1 MKIQFAIINPDHIS
15 ENEGQHSGRSFMMG
29 IAKSNEMLP
38 DFELNT
44 MVVGQKD
51 NKLLSFFIPGQDNLR
66 NRSSMVDFTSF
77 EALTT
82 GRLWMHGQ
90 CEGCVA
96 GDIAYISVPPIE
108 TDLHHHH
115 HYLVMGMLTGPVEL
129 LRSFSDRILEI
140 DRPDFNTLPD
150 LHQEVVDTGRRA
162 EHKLGSHLNTLIEQ
176 PIWGFGDKKAGAAY
190 SVTPQAAHDQFN
202 ALRQFADSGVLPD
215 GDAYA
220 RLRSDRVQQNYIR
233 KQHALQPME
242 YHYWETSEEKK
253 VRREF
258 ALKALTATLND
269 SEPEVTVR

>member
-1 MKIQFAIINPDHIS
+1 MKIQFAIINPDHIA

-29 IAKSNEMLP
+29 IAKSNEMMP

-44 MVVGQKD
+44 MVMGQQAD
-51 NKLLSFFIPGQDNLR
+51 KLLSFFIPNQDNLR
-66 NRSSMVDFTSF
+66 NRSSLIDFTSF
-77 EALTT
+77 EELMTT
-82 GRLWMHGQ
+82 RLWMQGQ

-96 GDIAYISVPPIE
+96 GDITYISVPAIE
-108 TDLHHHH
+108 SDIHHNN

-129 LRSFSDRILEI
+129 LRSLSDRILEI

-150 LHQEVVDTGRRA
+150 LHQEVEDTGRTA
-162 EHKLGSHLNTLIEQ
+162 EHKTGSHLNTLIEQ

-190 SVTPQAAHDQFN
+190 SVTPQAAHEQFEV
-202 ALRQFADSGVLPD
+202 LRQFADTGVLPD
-215 GDAYA
+215 GEAYA

-233 KQHALQPME
+233 KQHTVKPME

-258 ALKALTATLND
+258 ALKALTAALSD
-269 SEPEVTVR
+269 PEPETTIR